1 MAVTVGTETALHR
14 LQALGQSIW
23 LDNISRGLIHSGELQ
38 RLVNEGL
45 LGVTSNPTIF
55 EKAIT
60 GSADYD
66 AQLVTL
72 AGQGHSPAEIFEALA
87 VQDIRAAADV
97 LRPLYERLDGVD
109 GYVSLEVSP
118 RLAYDTEGTIA
129 EAERLWHAVDRPN
142 VLIKIPATE
151 AGLPAIATTIGKG
164 INVNVT
170 LLFDVDRYAA
180 VAEAYLQGLERY
192 GRSDGTGAGV
202 KPLSR
207 VASVA
212 SFFVSRVDAL
222 VDEQARGTVGR
233 PGAPGDGGRGQR
245 QTGLRAVRGHLR
257 RRPLRA
263 RSRSGAR
270 VQRLLWASTSTKN
283 PAYPDTKYVDAL
295 IGPHTVNTVPGP
307 TLEAIKDHAT
317 VRSTIDQGMAEAHA
331 QLDALARAG
340 IDLKAVA
347 AHLEQDGVALF
358 AKSYDALLG
367 SHREEGGG
375 GRAGLGRGLI
385 QDDCRP
391 RGAVT
396 VRLTSAMAERVGDAA
411 PGWDSLSTV

>member
-129 EAERLWHAVDRPN
+129 EAERLWHADDRPN
-142 VLIKIPATE
+142 V
-151 AGLPAIATTIGKG
+151 
-164 INVNVT
+164 
-170 LLFDVDRYAA
+170 
-180 VAEAYLQGLERY
+180 
-192 GRSDGTGAGV
+192 
-202 KPLSR
+202 
-207 VASVA
+207 
-212 SFFVSRVDAL
+212 
-222 VDEQARGTVGR
+222 
-233 PGAPGDGGRGQR
+233 
-245 QTGLRAVRGHLR
+245 
-257 RRPLRA
+257 
-263 RSRSGAR
+263 
-270 VQRLLWASTSTKN
+270 
-283 PAYPDTKYVDAL
+283 
-295 IGPHTVNTVPGP
+295 
-307 TLEAIKDHAT
+307 
-317 VRSTIDQGMAEAHA
+317 
-331 QLDALARAG
+331 
-340 IDLKAVA
+340 
-347 AHLEQDGVALF
+347 
-358 AKSYDALLG
+358 
-367 SHREEGGG
+367 
-375 GRAGLGRGLI
+375 
-385 QDDCRP
+385 
-391 RGAVT
+391 
-396 VRLTSAMAERVGDAA
+396 
-411 PGWDSLSTV
+411 